1 MATDA
6 RIGMGAAV
14 SLDNASGTL
23 TLLGEPISISLPN
36 PQVADVE
43 ATHFGSPNRRR
54 EYISGLIEDGEV
66 TFGFNYVPG
75 GAVDLLVME
84 AIEDGEARTMQVD
97 IPRAGDATPY
107 RFTFEVIVR
116 GWEKAIPIDD
126 RMTATLTARVTGPV
140 TAAAVTP

>member
-1 MATDA
+1 MTTAA
-6 RIGMGAAV
+6 RIGMGATV

-23 TLLGEPISISLPN
+23 TLLGEPISITLPN

-43 ATHFGSPNRRR
+43 ATHFASPNRRR

-75 GAVDLLVME
+75 GPVDVLVMA
-84 AIEDGEARTMQVD
+84 AIEDGVARTMEVV
-97 IPRAGDATPY
+97 IPNGANGY
-107 RFTFEVIVR
+107 KFSFETIVK
-116 GWEKAIPIDD
+116 GWERSIPIDD

-140 TAAAVTP
+140 TAAVVSGGA

>member
-6 RIGMGAAV
+6 IIGMGAAV

-23 TLLGEPISISLPN
+23 TLLGEPITITLPN

-54 EYISGLIEDGEV
+54 EYIAGLIEDGEV

-75 GAVDLLVME
+75 GPVDVLIMA

-97 IPRAGDATPY
+97 IPRKGTTPY
-107 RFTFEVIVR
+107 RFTFEVIVK

-126 RMTATLTARVTGPV
+126 RLTATLTARVTGPV
-140 TAAAVTP
+140 TAAEVAP